1 MVRHGTVWVHAPLG
15 FDLYGPGDSIFVALA
30 DTGGIHPFLVQ
41 HRSWLSRV
49 PLRGSPDHAR
59 CRGNCDKID
68 AEMVERF
75 YVCLLAGSFSDVSL
89 HHVRRAVL
97 FLPPLRLYKLMM
109 ANGVCARTALR
120 TLKWA
125 CP

>member
-59 CRGNCDKID
+59 CRGNWDKID
-68 AEMVERF
+68 AEMVERL
-75 YVCLLAGSFSDVSL
+75 YVCLLAGSFSDVFPPPCQKSS
-89 HHVRRAVL
+89 AV
-97 FLPPLRLYKLMM
+97 FATFAFIQ
-109 ANGVCARTALR
+109 ANDG
-120 TLKWA
+120 
-125 CP
+125 